1 MERQNINWEERRF
14 IVSTQILA
22 GMCANYHHGYCP
34 SAFRA
39 EDAVKLAD
47 SLIQILSDP
56 TRPSLCSELYHQS
69 SDLSK

>member
-1 MERQNINWEERRF
+1 MEKQDINWEERRF
-14 IVSTQILA
+14 IVSTHILA

-47 SLIQILSDP
+47 SLIRILSD
-56 TRPSLCSELYHQS
+56 TNRPSLCSELYQRENEAQ
-69 SDLSK
+69 